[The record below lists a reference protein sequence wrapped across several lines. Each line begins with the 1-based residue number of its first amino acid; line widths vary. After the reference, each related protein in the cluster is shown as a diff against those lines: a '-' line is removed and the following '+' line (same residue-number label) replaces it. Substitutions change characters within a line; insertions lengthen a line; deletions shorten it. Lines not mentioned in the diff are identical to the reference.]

1 MKYRTL
7 GRSGLKVSV
16 LSMGTF
22 SFGGVG
28 DFAKVANHGVKEAR
42 RLVDVCLDGG
52 INVFDTANMY
62 SLGRSEEIVGE
73 VLEGRRDRVLISSKA
88 RMRIDDTHALHHRL
102 HRRIEGGE
110 LVVDPAAPWLRP

>member
-7 GRSGLKVSV
+7 GRSGLKVSA

-28 DFAKVANHGVKEAR
+28 AFAMVANHGVPEAR
-42 RLVDVCLDGG
+42 RLVDTCLDGG
-52 INVFDTANMY
+52 INVIDTANMY

-73 VLEGRRDRVLISSKA
+73 VLEGRRERVLKIGRA
-88 RMRIDDTHALHHRL
+88 H
-102 HRRIEGGE
+102 
-110 LVVDPAAPWLRP
+110 V